1 MQIRNLVINSN
12 RVFVNN
18 FTSLDECYLEL
29 QRIAELYDE
38 RFLDL
43 INWIEKLT
51 LPEYTETEK
60 DAITAT
66 NGQMIYNSTNNLI
79 EIYQNGGWV
88 YITNVSSS

>member
-1 MQIRNLVINSN
+1 MQIRNLVVNSN

-18 FTSLDECYLEL
+18 FASLDECYLEL
-29 QRIAELYDE
+29 QRIVEIYDQ
-38 RFLDL
+38 RLLDL
-43 INWIEKLT
+43 LNWIEKLT
-51 LPEYTETEK
+51 LPEYTEAQK

-66 NGQMIYNSTNNLI
+66 NGQMIYNSTNNRI

>member
-66 NGQMIYNSTNNLI
+66 NGQMIYNSTNNRI